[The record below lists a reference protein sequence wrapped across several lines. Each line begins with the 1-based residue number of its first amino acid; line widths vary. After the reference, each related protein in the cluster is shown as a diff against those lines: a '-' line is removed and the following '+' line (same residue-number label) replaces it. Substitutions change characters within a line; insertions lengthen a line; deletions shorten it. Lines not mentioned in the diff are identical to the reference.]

1 MGSELGQTLR
11 QLRKGAGY
19 TLEQVAKAADVS
31 PAALSLFETGKRNPS
46 PKVLGLIAAAL
57 NSPVEPLQQLLDE
70 ERSAGRLEEAQFWF
84 DSSEP
89 AQRKQR
95 ARPSA
100 GSPPNVNPGTSVNAG
115 MFSRRPIE
123 DLFATHEEIP
133 MEDVSPFM
141 PVHAAPGQVPFAPVV
156 GQLRVDSPEYTRD
169 LRNLATQRED
179 NTVRYEAIERLGDQA
194 SLALR
199 TLRGL
204 VSDED
209 YEVAREAKRILRELG
224 VDVPAE
230 QTEPDEG

>member
-1 MGSELGQTLR
+1 MGSELGLTLR
-11 QLRKGAGY
+11 QLRKDAGY

-57 NSPVEPLQQLLDE
+57 NSPVESLQQLLDE
-70 ERSAGRLEEAQFWF
+70 ERSAGRLEEAQYWH
-84 DSSEP
+84 DSSGL
-89 AQRKQR
+89 ARRQQQ
-95 ARPSA
+95 ARPSGPKRRLDLGA
-100 GSPPNVNPGTSVNAG
+100 IASPQE
-115 MFSRRPIE
+115 FSRRPIE